1 MRPKTPI
8 ALIIPFYNEDSRF
21 DFQAFSELAGI
32 SLEYLQI
39 VMVDDGSEDDLAEK
53 IKVFVYQ
60 NHITNVNIIKRP
72 TNLGKA
78 DAIRFGIQSLES
90 NNFTHVGF
98 TDADF
103 AAPPSEILR
112 LAKIAL
118 EDNKNIIVGCRV
130 QTARNQIVTSRF
142 RHWQGQIFTSLTAFI
157 LGHSLTDPQCGLKFI
172 PFNEAL
178 QMSTNTPFINGWLF
192 DLEILLR
199 MNLRQDIE
207 FLEVILEKWSHVSGS
222 KVTPADTFPV
232 FISVLKLRNR
242 YGKFHKLKKSVKTN
256 YLD

>member
-1 MRPKTPI
+1 MSPKTPI
-8 ALIIPFYNEDSRF
+8 ALVIPFYNEDSRF
-21 DFQAFSELAGI
+21 DFRAFLELAEI
-32 SLEYLQI
+32 SREYLQI
-39 VMVDDGSEDDLAEK
+39 VMVDDGSEDNLVEK
-53 IKVFVYQ
+53 IKVFVHQ
-60 NHITNVNIIKRP
+60 HHIGNVDIIKRP

-90 NNFTHVGF
+90 NNFTHIGF

-112 LAKIAL
+112 LAKIAF
-118 EDNKNIIVGCRV
+118 EDNKKIIVGCRV
-130 QTARNQIVTSRF
+130 QTSRNQIVTSRF

-172 PFNEAL
+172 PFSEAL
-178 QMSTNTPFINGWLF
+178 QMSIDTPFTNGWLF

-199 MNLRQDIE
+199 MNLREDIE

-222 KVTPADTFPV
+222 KVSPADTFPV
-232 FISVLKLRNR
+232 LISVLKLRNR
-242 YGKFHKLKKSVKTN
+242 YGKFRELKKSINTN
-256 YLD
+256 HLD